1 MGERSHFSFSKGL
14 RGLCLSTSLPK
25 LQKAILCL
33 MEKICMLDRL
43 LSGMSH
49 IIVGYEFNV
58 NTSTL
63 YIKQYVFKQ
72 KQT

>member
-1 MGERSHFSFSKGL
+1 
-14 RGLCLSTSLPK
+14 
-25 LQKAILCL
+25 
-33 MEKICMLDRL
+33 
-43 LSGMSH
+43 MSH

-72 KQT
+72 KHT